1 MNRAV
6 LFTTLAASAALVGAG
21 VLARRTRV
29 IRLPPGVIPIIT
41 PFIDLEIAERVL
53 AIMEHLPDERVTVVL
68 HTLGGCVTACV
79 QIANGLRQFRDATA
93 VIPYMAISGGTL
105 IALNATRIEMGRHA
119 SLSAVDPMIMG
130 HRVKHLA
137 EGKDDRGLASLA
149 REYEASM
156 RTYLRDTLSVHVP
169 KDRLE
174 AAMATFMGEH
184 APHEWPIRRPEA
196 QALGI
201 PITPIAPQW
210 TALVDNLRGLS

>member
-6 LFTTLAASAALVGAG
+6 LFTSLAAGAALVGAG
-21 VLARRTRV
+21 VLARRPAA
-29 IRLPPGVIPIIT
+29 IRLAPGVIPIIT
-41 PFIDLEIAERVL
+41 PFIDLDVAERVL
-53 AIMEHLPDERVTVVL
+53 ATMEHLHDERITVVL

-79 QIANGLRQFRDATA
+79 QIANALRQFHDATA

-105 IALNATRIEMGRHA
+105 IALNASRIEMGRHA
-119 SLSAVDPMIMG
+119 SLSAVDPVIMG

-149 REYEASM
+149 REYEAAM
-156 RTYLRDTLSVHVP
+156 RTYLRDTLGAHVP
-169 KDRLE
+169 RDRLD

-196 QALGI
+196 MALGI
-201 PITPIAPQW
+201 PIAPITPQW
-210 TALVDNLRGLS
+210 TALVDTLRGLS